1 MMNYKIT
8 GRALLISATLLS
20 STSVLAQVAETDDA
34 EASNAPQEIIVTAQ
48 RREESL
54 QEVPLAV
61 SAFGAQELE
70 ARQVTDTLDLVNYVP
85 NLIGHHNT
93 AVGTAN
99 AYAMRGLANS
109 ESISTFDPPVGTYID
124 DIYVSRQGANNF
136 SLFDVERVEVL
147 RGPQGTLFG
156 RNTTGGAINVIM
168 ARPQNEFGG
177 FAEVGYGRFN
187 RVQLRA
193 SVDVPLI
200 EDQLL
205 TKLSGYYIESD
216 GYVNNLSTGDKLNGE
231 ENWGFRGAVQA
242 HLSDTVKWDVS
253 ADYIHNSNANLPHFY
268 DPTTDQRITY
278 TQISADTPLGS
289 NLVSSRLA
297 DNTAGNLAESYSVSS
312 NLEVEVGG
320 NATLN
325 VITGYRHLYQEFLTE
340 SLAGATGVV
349 IDGVN
354 LVSASPGAGIPLA
367 SDSWHGQFSQEI
379 KFSGEAFGGLLDY
392 VAGVYYIN
400 ETNETDFANLL
411 VLSSGT
417 TFLNGD
423 RVMSNDTEAYA
434 GYIQGDFH
442 LTPDLTFTAGVRY
455 TDERKTIAY
464 SPNVNSLPL
473 TSSAVPFD
481 TQDLIDLGIPVEQR
495 SKVWTPRFALQYQAA
510 DEVMLFASATR
521 GFKSG
526 GWNARAYSPDKAA
539 AFTPETIWSFEG
551 GVRSQWFDRRLTVNL
566 TGFYFTDY
574 DQQLPGGG
582 LNPLTGTITYLTR
595 NVADMENY
603 GLEVELSTTPIDG
616 LNLFWSFGLQD
627 ASFKNVNDITRAQ
640 QASCVAGDVT
650 ACNVSIITPD
660 GQIAEPTRAPS
671 FTSTVGASY
680 NWELGNGLSIQP
692 AVNWN
697 YISSTWVSTSNDP
710 RGYQPGHSV
719 VNGGV
724 TLRSEDGWS
733 LGLECNNCF
742 DDLYMTSFLIYPYL
756 SDPGRWMARLR
767 YDF

>member
-1 MMNYKIT
+1 MMNCKTT

-99 AYAMRGLANS
+99 AYSMRGLANS

-168 ARPQNEFGG
+168 ARPQEEFGG

-187 RVQLRA
+187 RVQLRG
-193 SVDVPLI
+193 SVDVPVI

-231 ENWGFRGAVQA
+231 ENWGLRGAVQA
-242 HLSDTVKWDVS
+242 RLSDSVKWDVS

-268 DPTTDQRITY
+268 DPETDQRITY
-278 TQISADTPLGS
+278 TQISADTPLGGG
-289 NLVSSRLA
+289 LVSSRLA
-297 DNTAGNLAESYSVSS
+297 DNTAGNLAESYSISS

-349 IDGVN
+349 IDGVD

-367 SDSWHGQFSQEI
+367 SDSWHSQFSQEI
-379 KFSGEAFGGLLDY
+379 KFSGEAFGGFLDY

-411 VLSSGT
+411 ILSSGT
-417 TFLNGD
+417 AFVNGD
-423 RVMSNDTEAYA
+423 RVMTNDTEAYA

-464 SPNVNSLPL
+464 SPNANPLPL
-473 TSSAVPFD
+473 TSSSVPFD

-510 DEVMLFASATR
+510 DDIMLFASATR

-526 GWNARAYSPDKAA
+526 GWNARAYSPDKAD
-539 AFTPETIWSFEG
+539 AFYPETIWSFEG
-551 GVRSQWFDRRLTVNL
+551 GVRSQWLDRRLTVNL

-574 DQQLPGGG
+574 NQQLPGGG

-603 GLEVELSTTPIDG
+603 GLEVELSTTPVEG
-616 LNLFWSFGLQD
+616 LNVFWSFGLQN

-640 QASCVAGDVT
+640 QANCLSGDVT

-680 NWELGNGLSIQP
+680 NWDLGNGLSIQP

-697 YISSTWVSTSNDP
+697 YISSTWVSTSNDS

-724 TLRSEDGWS
+724 TLRSEEGWS

-756 SDPGRWMARLR
+756 SEPGRWMARLR

>member
-1 MMNYKIT
+1 MNYKTT
-8 GRALLISATLLS
+8 GCAILIGATLLS
-20 STSVLAQVAETDDA
+20 STSVLAQVAAADDA
-34 EASNAPQEIIVTAQ
+34 EASNPPQEIIVTAQ
-48 RREESL
+48 RREQSL

-61 SAFGAQELE
+61 SAFGADELE

-99 AYAMRGLANS
+99 AYSMRGLANS

-168 ARPQNEFGG
+168 ARPQEEIGG

-187 RVQLRA
+187 RVQVRG
-193 SVDVPLI
+193 SIDVPLI
-200 EDQLL
+200 EEKLL

-216 GYVNNLSTGDKLNGE
+216 GYVNNLTTGDKLNGE
-231 ENWGFRGAVQA
+231 ENWGVRGAIRA
-242 HLSDTVKWDVS
+242 HLSDSVMWDVS

-268 DPTTDQRITY
+268 DPATDQRITY
-278 TQISADTPLGS
+278 TKISADTPLGTG
-289 NLVSSRLA
+289 LVSSRLA
-297 DNTAGNLAESYSVSS
+297 DNTAGNLAESYSISS
-312 NLEVEVGG
+312 NLEVGVGD
-320 NATLN
+320 NATIN
-325 VITGYRHLYQEFLTE
+325 VISGYRHLYQEFLTE

-354 LVSASPGAGIPLA
+354 LVSARPGTGIPLA

-379 KFSGEAFGGLLDY
+379 KFSGEAFDGLLDY

-411 VLSSGT
+411 VLLSGRA
-417 TFLNGD
+417 FVNGD
-423 RVMSNDTEAYA
+423 RVMANDTEAYA
-434 GYIQGDFH
+434 GYAQGDVH
-442 LTPDLTFTAGVRY
+442 VTPELTLTAGVRY
-455 TDERKTIAY
+455 TDERKTIGF
-464 SPNVNSLPL
+464 SPNVNPLPL
-473 TSSAVPFD
+473 TSSSVPFD

-495 SKVWTPRFALQYQAA
+495 SRVWTPRFAIQYQAA
-510 DEVMLFASATR
+510 DDMMMFASATR

-526 GWNARAYSPDKAA
+526 GWNARAYSPDNAA

-551 GVRSQWFDRRLTVNL
+551 GVRSQWLDRRLTVNL

-582 LNPLTGTITYLTR
+582 LNPLTGSITYLTR

-603 GLEVELSTTPIDG
+603 GVEVELSTTPVQG
-616 LNLFWSFGLQD
+616 LSVFWSFGLQN

-640 QASCVAGDVT
+640 QANCQDGVVT

-680 NWELGNGLSIQP
+680 NWELGNGLSLQP

-710 RGYQPGHSV
+710 RGFQPGHSV

-724 TLRSEDGWS
+724 TLRSESGWS

-756 SDPGRWMARLR
+756 SDPGRWMARMR
-767 YDF
+767 YNF

>member
-1 MMNYKIT
+1 MMNYKTT

-20 STSVLAQVAETDDA
+20 STSVWAQVAATD
-34 EASNAPQEIIVTAQ
+34 EGASDAPQEIIVTAQ
-48 RREESL
+48 RREQSL

-61 SAFGAQELE
+61 SAFGAEDLQ
-70 ARQVTDTLDLVNYVP
+70 ARQITNTLDLVNYVP

-99 AYAMRGLANS
+99 AYSTRGLANS

-168 ARPQNEFGG
+168 ARPQEEFGG

-193 SVDVPLI
+193 SVDVPVI
-200 EDQLL
+200 EDKLL

-216 GYVNNLSTGDKLNGE
+216 GYVNNLSNGDQLNGE
-231 ENWGFRGAVQA
+231 ENWGVRGAVRA
-242 HLSDTVKWDVS
+242 HLSDNVMWDVS

-278 TQISADTPLGS
+278 TKISAETPLGTG
-289 NLVSSRLA
+289 LVSSRLA
-297 DNTAGNLAESYSVSS
+297 DNTAGNLAESYSISS
-312 NLEVEVGG
+312 NLEVGVGD
-320 NATLN
+320 NATIN
-325 VITGYRHLYQEFLTE
+325 VISGYRHLYQEFLTE

-367 SDSWHGQFSQEI
+367 SDSWHSQFSQEI

-411 VLSSGT
+411 ILSSGT
-417 TFLNGD
+417 AFVNGD
-423 RVMSNDTEAYA
+423 RVMTNDTEAYA
-434 GYIQGDFH
+434 GYVQGDIH
-442 LTPDLTFTAGVRY
+442 VTRDLTLTAGVRY

-464 SPNVNSLPL
+464 SPNANPLPL
-473 TSSAVPFD
+473 TSSSVPFD

-510 DEVMLFASATR
+510 DDIMVAGMH
-521 GFKSG
+521 G
-526 GWNARAYSPDKAA
+526 P
-539 AFTPETIWSFEG
+539 I
-551 GVRSQWFDRRLTVNL
+551 RLT
-566 TGFYFTDY
+566 T
-574 DQQLPGGG
+574 Q
-582 LNPLTGTITYLTR
+582 
-595 NVADMENY
+595 M
-603 GLEVELSTTPIDG
+603 LSTQKRSG
-616 LNLFWSFGLQD
+616 RSK
-627 ASFKNVNDITRAQ
+627 A
-640 QASCVAGDVT
+640 
-650 ACNVSIITPD
+650 VSVRN
-660 GQIAEPTRAPS
+660 G
-671 FTSTVGASY
+671 STVV
-680 NWELGNGLSIQP
+680 LP
-692 AVNWN
+692 
-697 YISSTWVSTSNDP
+697 
-710 RGYQPGHSV
+710 
-719 VNGGV
+719 
-724 TLRSEDGWS
+724 
-733 LGLECNNCF
+733 
-742 DDLYMTSFLIYPYL
+742 
-756 SDPGRWMARLR
+756 
-767 YDF
+767 

>member
-1 MMNYKIT
+1 MTYNTM
-8 GRALLISATLLS
+8 GRAILVGATLLS
-20 STSVLAQVAETDDA
+20 STSVLAQTAAAEA
-34 EASNAPQEIIVTAQ
+34 GASNAPPPIIVTAQ
-48 RREESL
+48 RREQSL
-54 QEVPLAV
+54 QDVPLAV
-61 SAFGAQELE
+61 SAFGSTELE
-70 ARQVTDTLDLVNYVP
+70 TMQVSNTLDLVNYVP

-99 AYAMRGLANS
+99 AYSMRGLSNT

-168 ARPQNEFGG
+168 ARPQDEFGG
-177 FAEVGYGRFN
+177 YAEIGYGRFN
-187 RVQLRA
+187 RIQLRG
-193 SVDVPLI
+193 SVDIPLI
-200 EDQLL
+200 TDSLL
-205 TKLSGYYIESD
+205 TKVSGYYIESD
-216 GYVNNLSTGDKLNGE
+216 GYVRNQITGERLNGE
-231 ENWGFRGAVQA
+231 ENWGLRGAIRA
-242 HLSDTVKWDVS
+242 RLSDSVLWDVS

-268 DPTTDQRITY
+268 DPTTDQRITF
-278 TQISADTPLGS
+278 TRISTENPLGPG
-289 NLVSSRLA
+289 LVSSRLA

-312 NLEVEVGG
+312 NIEVEIGSD
-320 NATLN
+320 ATLN

-354 LVSASPGAGIPLA
+354 LVTARPGTGIPLA

-379 KFSGEAFGGLLDY
+379 KFSGSAFDGVLDY

-400 ETNETDFANLL
+400 ETNETDFANL
-411 VLSSGT
+411 VAIINGP
-417 TFLNGD
+417 TFRNGD

-434 GYIQGDFH
+434 GYIQGDLH
-442 LTPDLTFTAGVRY
+442 ATPELTLTAGIRY
-455 TDERKTIAY
+455 TDERKTIEF
-464 SPNVNSLPL
+464 SPNANPLPP
-473 TSSAVPFD
+473 TSRAVPFD
-481 TQDLIDLGIPVEQR
+481 TQDLIDLGIPTEQR
-495 SKVWTPRFALQYQAA
+495 SRVWTPRFAIQYQAT
-510 DEVMLFASATR
+510 DDVMLFASATR

-526 GWNARAYSPDKAA
+526 GWNARAYSPDNAA
-539 AFTPETIWSFEG
+539 AFTRETIWSFEG
-551 GVRSQWFDRRLTVNL
+551 GVRSEWFDRRLTVNL

-582 LNPLTGTITYLTR
+582 LNPLTGSITYLTR

-603 GLEVELSTTPIDG
+603 GIEAEISTTPVTG

-627 ASFKNVNDITRAQ
+627 ASYKNINSVTRAQ
-640 QASCVAGDVT
+640 QADCLAGDVT
-650 ACNVSIITPD
+650 ACNLSVITPT

-671 FTSTVGASY
+671 FTSTVGGSY
-680 NWELGNGLSIQP
+680 NWELGNGFSLQP
-692 AVNWN
+692 SVNWN

-719 VNGGV
+719 VNAGL
-724 TLRSEDGWS
+724 TLRSEAGWS

-756 SDPGRWMARLR
+756 SEPGRWMARLR